1 MRHNTLLRMVPMA
14 PVEMEKV
21 KKFRNMLEACFHANK
36 MKYHTRVV
44 EIPPPPLGWLGLRAA
59 STEIIRNIIIFLLLL
74 FSYPRELGKS
84 QLNNYDHVT
93 TPDNLRFNTNI

>member
-1 MRHNTLLRMVPMA
+1 MCSNYFTYARSRWDNTLLRMVPMA

-36 MKYHTRVV
+36 MKYHARVV

-59 STEIIRNIIIFLLLL
+59 STEIIRNIIILI
-74 FSYPRELGKS
+74 FSHYSYSAILASSGSPS
-84 QLNNYDHVT
+84 
-93 TPDNLRFNTNI
+93 

>member
-1 MRHNTLLRMVPMA
+1 MGYATQHVAKNGTNAMA

-59 STEIIRNIIIFLLLL
+59 STEIMRHYYFLIIHIKL
-74 FSYPRELGKS
+74 SSRAQQVPAK
-84 QLNNYDHVT
+84 
-93 TPDNLRFNTNI
+93 